1 MKKVKKLLSVLFAL
15 VMVFTLNVPVF
26 AAGNGDNQQDS
37 DDTATISVTNVE
49 ANATVTAYQ
58 IVKPVYNSNGLNEYV
73 AVLQK
78 NDANG
83 DPMTDDDGNPVMIPE
98 DVANPT
104 EEEIEQLQSRI
115 SELTAITMSAS
126 ATDPNTYS
134 ATVGAGSYLVLVTGT
149 SDKTYNP
156 IIVSA
161 SYAENATDLSNGTV
175 DSTSN
180 ATLNGSQAY
189 AKSSDTTIDKD
200 ILKKDANGNIVASDG
215 TIVIDANGNVVNES
229 LLPEEAKGDDTE
241 VGKTVTYQITGEIP
255 SFTEQYTDPVYTITD
270 TPDAALSLPTSVTV
284 KVGGTVVPAT
294 TTNDDGT
301 TTVNYTFTPNDT
313 DHNFTVA
320 FSADYITSLRNKSA
334 SERKVVITFDSTLD
348 KTKANVNFDP
358 NNNTAKVTWGNDT
371 DDTQDSTEVTTHT
384 YTFGLDMDI
393 NGSDSK
399 DTHEITKTGD
409 KITGTTTTTGPLEGA
424 KFELRDGTTV
434 IDSGSTDAG
443 GHVGLKGMDANK
455 EYTLVETQAPAGYTT
470 DSTEYTVK
478 VVNPTYD
485 STGKLTAYSVEV
497 YKGTGTTKT
506 LLTTFSYTIDADG
519 NVTGIDDGQNQLT
532 YEKDKGDD
540 AGDPDNVIDDGSV
553 FINNTQIPGLPS
565 TGGIGT
571 YIFTIAG
578 GALIAIAIALLIVNK
593 RKKA

>member
-26 AAGNGDNQQDS
+26 AANGDNQQDS

-189 AKSSDTTIDKD
+189 AKSSDTTIDK
-200 ILKKDANGNIVASDG
+200 NIVKDDG
-215 TIVIDANGNVVNES
+215 TKV
-229 LLPEEAKGDDTE
+229 KGDDTE
-241 VGKTVTYQITGEIP
+241 TGDTVNYEITGEIP
-255 SFTEQYTDPVYTITD
+255 SFTEQYDNPVYTITD
-270 TPDAALSLPTSVTV
+270 TPDDALSIPESITVTV
-284 KVGGTVVPAT
+284 GGSPVNAT
-294 TTNDDGT
+294 ENDG
-301 TTVNYTFTPNDT
+301 TVNYTFTRHDT
-313 DHNFTVA
+313 DRDHYFTVA
-320 FSADYITSLRNKSA
+320 FSSAYIKSLENTSAAQRA
-334 SERKVVITFDSTLD
+334 VVITFSSTLD
-348 KTKANVNFDP
+348 HDKADVDFDP
-358 NNNTAKVTWGNDT
+358 NDNTAKVTWGNDT
-371 DDTQDSTEVTTHT
+371 NSTQDSDEVKTHT
-384 YTFGLDMDI
+384 YTFAIDMNI
-393 NGSDSK
+393 NGSGSK
-399 DTHEITKTGD
+399 DTHEVTKTGED
-409 KITGTTTTTGPLEGA
+409 YITGSETIHGPLKGA
-424 KFELRDGTTV
+424 TFELRDSTGKV
-434 IDSGSTDAG
+434 IDSGTTDDG
-443 GHVGLKGMDANK
+443 GHVALKGMEADK
-455 EYTLVETQAPAGYTT
+455 TYTLVETDAPAGYST
-470 DSTEYTVK
+470 DSTPHTVK
-478 VVNPTYD
+478 VTDLVLD
-485 STGKLTAYSVEV
+485 SNGKLTQ
-497 YKGTGTTKT
+497 
-506 LLTTFSYTIDADG
+506 YTITIDSKSFTYTLNSDG
-519 NVTGIDDGQNQLT
+519 TISGINDGSDNLT
-532 YEKDKGDD
+532 YQADKDPTGDK
-540 AGDPDNVIDDGSV
+540 DDV
-553 FINNTQIPGLPS
+553 VDDDTVLIENTKIPGLPS